1 MEDESQAK
9 PLELLTRYRALCES
23 AGAHRATHTPL
34 PRVIREQLEKVEAE
48 LQTRLWLS
56 SAEVDRSVPSKP
68 PATRGALVSAPK
80 TVGAAPEAASTATL
94 TVAAG
99 RPSSSSTATVY
110 TDGAC
115 LGNPG
120 PGGYC
125 AIVRISGQ
133 SERVVSGGKARTTN
147 NEMELTAA
155 AEGLKLAVSQAAS
168 EITVV
173 SDSEYLVKGMTSWV
187 RGWIR
192 NGWKTSKGEPVKNRG
207 LWEKLHRLSQGRS
220 VSWSWVRGHVG
231 HPENERC
238 DTLAVAAAQEA
249 ASNLSRKYL
258 RTD

>member
-1 MEDESQAK
+1 
-9 PLELLTRYRALCES
+9 
-23 AGAHRATHTPL
+23 
-34 PRVIREQLEKVEAE
+34 VIREQLEKVEAE

-56 SAEVDRSVPSKP
+56 SAEVDQRVPGKP
-68 PATRGALVSAPK
+68 SATRGTPAAAPK
-80 TVGAAPEAASTATL
+80 AAGLASGAVG
-94 TVAAG
+94 VAARTESTICPG
-99 RPSSSSTATVY
+99 SSSTSTVY

-125 AIVRISGQ
+125 AIVRVSGQ
-133 SERVVSGGKARTTN
+133 PERVVSGGKARTTN

-168 EITVV
+168 EVTVV
-173 SDSEYLVKGMTSWV
+173 TDSEYLVKGMTSWV

-207 LWEKLHRLSQGRS
+207 LWEELHRLSQGRS

-249 ASNLSRKYL
+249 ARG
-258 RTD
+258 R